1 MGAHCR
7 CGEPQRETSRGWQ
20 QGRDVREAGGLPAGH
35 TPVPYG
41 DEGVCVAQ
49 WLVRRHL
56 ATRARGGTARPA
68 ASAFGRSQAARPV
81 TPSPSRSKLHQLR
94 GLQLHTGI
102 LFKVRTY
109 MYMHMCM

>member
-1 MGAHCR
+1 MVDGGAA
-7 CGEPQRETSRGWQ
+7 GLQLITAGPVW

-56 ATRARGGTARPA
+56 ATRARGGTARAA
-68 ASAFGRSQAARPV
+68 ASAFGRSQAARLV
-81 TPSPSRSKLHQLR
+81 IPSRVGRFKPPPKVGKFHVELAE
-94 GLQLHTGI
+94 LQAAL
-102 LFKVRTY
+102 
-109 MYMHMCM
+109 

>member
-1 MGAHCR
+1 MVDGGAA
-7 CGEPQRETSRGWQ
+7 GLQLITAGPAW

-94 GLQLHTGI
+94 GLQLHTGMYPI
-102 LFKVRTY
+102 QSEDVDVVRL
-109 MYMHMCM
+109 